1 MIIYIMEQ
9 EQFENNSEAQ
19 IVQKLKN
26 NEPRPRFT
34 GSYKKK
40 ACTTGVTP
48 DYSPFLT
55 LYR

>member
-1 MIIYIMEQ
+1 MIIYMMEQ

-34 GSYKKK
+34 GSYKKE
-40 ACTTGVTP
+40 GV
-48 DYSPFLT
+48 YHRGHS
-55 LYR
+55 